1 MEFSEVGVEAADNR
15 RQPDPHDGA
24 AEGNRAESVCEGRE
38 ARPLSFPMSRDKN
51 RRFMQGGPSRRL
63 VCADRGPVLAVGRV
77 CERQTVE
84 WAPRTSCLAGQAAR
98 DAARQTPTTP
108 LQFRSAGA
116 GVSVEL
122 VTSRRRGRL

>member
-38 ARPLSFPMSRDKN
+38 ARPLSFPMSRDKI

-63 VCADRGPVLAVGRV
+63 VRADRGPVLAVGRA
-77 CERQTVE
+77 CER
-84 WAPRTSCLAGQAAR
+84 RKGGDSCRVRRASKAKHPAMRHGKPPQ
-98 DAARQTPTTP
+98 P
-108 LQFRSAGA
+108 LCNSE
-116 GVSVEL
+116 V
-122 VTSRRRGRL
+122 RGREC

>member
-51 RRFMQGGPSRRL
+51 RRFMQGGAFQALGVCGSWARPGRGASAREADGGVGAAYVVPRRPSSPR
-63 VCADRGPVLAVGRV
+63 CGTANPHNPSAIQKCGGGRE
-77 CERQTVE
+77 C
-84 WAPRTSCLAGQAAR
+84 
-98 DAARQTPTTP
+98 
-108 LQFRSAGA
+108 
-116 GVSVEL
+116 
-122 VTSRRRGRL
+122 